1 LGETKNNLLKIC
13 FITGPLKPGKCGI
26 TDYVE
31 LLALEFEKFGHK
43 VKKLEIK
50 SFNDFVYHSKGM
62 PKADLYSLQFAPFL
76 FSTNGLSGKALY
88 TFGHMLKQ
96 CETHIN
102 FHEIWI
108 GAYPQASWKEKLVG
122 WRQKR
127 EILQFL
133 EITNPAF
140 ITTSNSAAL
149 DRLKR
154 QGIATEYLYLFG
166 NIPQFREEQIYKTQ
180 FIKVVFFGTLY
191 DKFPYEQLAENLDKI
206 SKLTDKSIELCLIG
220 RKREGIGLKQLRF
233 IARRYGFTI
242 SEKGELP
249 IHLISKELQSSDIGV
264 ATTPF
269 DVIGKSGATAAM
281 LEHRLPVFAYDDGDT
296 PKKSLFIIEE
306 FREQLLLLNNAS
318 INDDLYSFMSKA
330 RKNYF
335 VGVAHTA
342 KKMLEIVA

>member
-1 LGETKNNLLKIC
+1 MDETTKYLLKIC

-26 TDYVE
+26 TDYVD
-31 LLALEFEKFGHK
+31 LLGLEFEKFGHA

-50 SFNDFVYHSKGM
+50 SPNDFVCHSKAM

-76 FSTNGLSGKALY
+76 FSANGLTGKALF
-88 TFGHMLKQ
+88 TFGNMLRKY
-96 CETHIN
+96 ETHIN

-133 EITNPAF
+133 KITNPAF

-166 NIPQFREEQIYKTQ
+166 NIPQFRGEQIYNTE

-206 SKLTDKSIELCLIG
+206 SKLTDKSIELSLVG
-220 RKREGIGLKQLRF
+220 RKREGIGLKQVRS
-233 IARRYGFTI
+233 IARRYGFSF

-281 LEHRLPVFAYDDGDT
+281 LEHRLPVLAYDDGDT
-296 PKKSLFIIEE
+296 PQKSLFVIEE
-306 FREQLLLLNNAS
+306 FRDQLFLLNDAS
-318 INDDLYSFMSKA
+318 SNDDLHNFMLKA
-330 RKNYF
+330 RKNCF

-342 KKMLEIVA
+342 NKMLEMVA

>member
-1 LGETKNNLLKIC
+1 MGETINKLLKIC
-13 FITGPLKPGKCGI
+13 LITGPLEPGKCGI

-50 SFNDFVYHSKGM
+50 SFKDFVYHSKGM
-62 PKADLYSLQFAPFL
+62 PEADFYSLQFAPFL
-76 FSTNGLSGKALY
+76 FSTKGLSGKALY
-88 TFGHMLKQ
+88 TFGYMLKQ
-96 CETHIN
+96 YETHIN
-102 FHEIWI
+102 FHEIWT
-108 GAYPQASWKEKLVG
+108 GAYPQASLKEKLVG

-133 EITNPAF
+133 KITNPAF

-154 QGIATEYLYLFG
+154 QGIATKYLYLFG
-166 NIPQFREEQIYKTQ
+166 NIPQFREEQSYNTQ
-180 FIKVVFFGTLY
+180 LIKVVFFGTLY

-206 SKLTDKSIELCLIG
+206 SKLTDKSIELSLVG
-220 RKREGIGLKQLRF
+220 RKREGIGLRQVRS
-233 IARRYGFTI
+233 IAIRYGFSF

-249 IHLISKELQSSDIGV
+249 IQLISKELHSSDIGV

-281 LEHRLPVFAYDDGDT
+281 LEHRLPVLVYDDGDT
-296 PKKSLFIIEE
+296 PKKSLYVIEE
-306 FREQLLLLNNAS
+306 FRDQLFLLNDAS
-318 INDDLYSFMSKA
+318 SIDDLHNFMLKA
-330 RKNYF
+330 RKNCF

-342 KKMLEIVA
+342 NKMLEMVA